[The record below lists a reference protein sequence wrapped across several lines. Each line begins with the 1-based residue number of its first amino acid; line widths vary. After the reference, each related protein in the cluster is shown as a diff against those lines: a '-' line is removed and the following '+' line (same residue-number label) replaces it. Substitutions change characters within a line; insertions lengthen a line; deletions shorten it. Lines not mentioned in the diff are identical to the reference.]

1 MTPIISCTGNE
12 TWVIITSS
20 IVYFEV
26 FVRPIILYKN
36 VEQKFQISFE
46 YKMQY
51 KIIKKIKRQTTL
63 IFDSLSILNIYNKIR
78 RV

>member
-51 KIIKKIKRQTTL
+51 KIGKNQTAHDLDLRLSKYIKYL
-63 IFDSLSILNIYNKIR
+63 
-78 RV
+78 